1 MIKFLIS
8 TASAAA
14 LFSTSVVAQYV
25 APAGSDYAKATTE
38 VYTED
43 AMNEFLSMANS
54 FACIIKN
61 SRSDLTG
68 LSNATWEASID
79 EVECGLA
86 SAPANGQNPKARAVM
101 TSSRASATSPQ
112 ESTAWFASSD
122 GMKFT
127 SSMAVSKSPTEF
139 GPYGAWYV
147 SYMLREMDA
156 DAASSTT
163 NYTTANTKIIGFV
176 DISDAGAG
184 KILIQSA
191 ERGQGF
197 AAGHNETTQSK
208 IEYADATLNSATLVG
223 RFDGTDPEGNSVDA
237 TIAGRTSDTHYFRI
251 KVGSPADS
259 ACLLRDSTW
268 STVHNYDVFNKATGQ
283 KVALSGA
290 FGFEYGASGS
300 RGWFDQNG
308 AWFDGGGFAFNDS
321 NKKTLAVKDR
331 EKNDYTLTWAPG
343 RLLKKTMVP
352 ETLANGTTNKFKAYV
367 ETAGEVEAIITINGG
382 GAASLQY
389 KRLDNGN
396 LVSDPWNDAA
406 RSGHNFGDTIDAADM
421 SVGNFRDGWDHL
433 GWLYSEEKRAMVYW
447 NGSTTINVEVR
458 QDMSSDPTL
467 LAANHTVLT
476 QNGDDGLQK
485 DELPVNLTE
494 WVALAQGADWPYLRG
509 NGSPGDV
516 AQKTVDGAAF
526 YFTGLA
532 PTGFAGIM
540 PRTLYQDNGAAGPD
554 LSDKAVMFDFA
565 RNEGTQKYDD
575 FAEVK
580 YTGNTGNW
588 NQNWNWPHANIKV
601 KSATTDYE
609 WSFGANPWDQSA
621 IALKPDGSVKPV
633 DQPLMLT
640 YEHTTAKE
648 RNTVAAGI
656 TYFVTPDNYEPL
668 KSLCSTTA
676 GGVRKCTVTPTSFN
690 GKKFILEY
698 NGSHL
703 GGLPHQQ
710 ATYAANGDK
719 SYGVS
724 LVNPKDGETVVGN
737 DGVDYVVKAR
747 EVATSFVP
755 ATVGVYDPGN
765 PVFYDPNVVS
775 AADCD
780 DLSFDALDDLG
791 AGGATNGWQIADL
804 PSAHTPAGLAK
815 FPQST
820 KTWHNLPAVSE
831 LKCSVS
837 QGVPDGCD

>member
-25 APAGSDYAKATTE
+25 APAGSDYANATTE

-54 FACIIKN
+54 FACILKN
-61 SRSDLTG
+61 SRGDLTG
-68 LSNATWEASID
+68 LSNATWEATID
-79 EVECGLA
+79 EVECGMA
-86 SAPANGQNPKARAVM
+86 DAPANGQNSKAKAVM
-101 TSSRASATSPQ
+101 KSSRASATSPQ
-112 ESTAWFASSD
+112 EASAWFDSSD

-127 SSMAVSKSPTEF
+127 SSMVISKSPAEF

-147 SYMLREMDA
+147 SYMLREA
-156 DAASSTT
+156 AFDAASSTT

-176 DISDAGAG
+176 DISDAGDG

-197 AAGHNETTQSK
+197 TGGHLETTQSK

-223 RFDGTDPEGNSVDA
+223 RFDGTDEGGNNVNA
-237 TIAGRTSDTHYFRI
+237 VIAGRTSDTHYFRI
-251 KVGSPADS
+251 KVGSPAES
-259 ACLLRDSTW
+259 ACLLRNSTW
-268 STVHNYDVFNKATGQ
+268 STVHNYDVFNKVTGE
-283 KVALSGA
+283 KVVLSGA
-290 FGFEYGASGS
+290 FGFEHGASGG

-308 AWFDGGGFAFNDS
+308 AWFEGGSFAFNDS
-321 NKKTLAVKDR
+321 TKKTLDVTDR
-331 EKNDYTLTWAPG
+331 QENDYNLTWAPG

-352 ETLANGTTNKFKAYV
+352 ETLALSSTSKFRAYV
-367 ETAGEVEAIITINGG
+367 ETAGEVEAVITINGA

-396 LVSDPWNDAA
+396 LITDPWNDAA
-406 RSGHNFGDTIDAADM
+406 RSGHNFGDTIDAADLT
-421 SVGNFRDGWDHL
+421 GGTFRDGWDHL

-447 NGSTTINVEVR
+447 NGSTTINVELR

-467 LAANHTVLT
+467 LAANYTVLT

-494 WVALAQGADWPYLRG
+494 WVALAQGDDWPYLRG
-509 NGSPGDV
+509 DGSTNDV

-532 PTGFAGIM
+532 PTGFSGIM

-554 LSDKAVMFDFA
+554 GSDKPVMFDYA
-565 RNEGTQKYDD
+565 RNEGTKRFED
-575 FAEVK
+575 FAGTKFTNINAAGV
-580 YTGNTGNW
+580 TDLW
-588 NQNWNWPHANIKV
+588 DDNWNWPYADIKV
-601 KSATTDYE
+601 KSATTNYE
-609 WSFGANPWDQSA
+609 WSFGANPWDQSV
-621 IALKPDGSVKPV
+621 IALKSDGSVKPM

-656 TYFVTPDNYEPL
+656 DYFVTIGDYEPL
-668 KSLCSTTA
+668 KSLCTTNGA
-676 GGVRKCTVTPTSFN
+676 GIRACNVTPTSFN

-703 GGLPHQQ
+703 GGLPHQR
-710 ATYAANGDK
+710 ATYAPNGDK

-724 LVNPKDGETVVGN
+724 LVNPKDGTTVVGN
-737 DGVDYVVKAR
+737 DGVDYVLKAR
-747 EVATSFVP
+747 EVASSFVP
-755 ATVGVYDPGN
+755 ATQAVYDPNN
-765 PVFYDPNVVS
+765 PVFYDV
-775 AADCD
+775 
-780 DLSFDALDDLG
+780 
-791 AGGATNGWQIADL
+791 GWQ
-804 PSAHTPAGLAK
+804 
-815 FPQST
+815 
-820 KTWHNLPAVSE
+820 
-831 LKCSVS
+831 
-837 QGVPDGCD
+837 